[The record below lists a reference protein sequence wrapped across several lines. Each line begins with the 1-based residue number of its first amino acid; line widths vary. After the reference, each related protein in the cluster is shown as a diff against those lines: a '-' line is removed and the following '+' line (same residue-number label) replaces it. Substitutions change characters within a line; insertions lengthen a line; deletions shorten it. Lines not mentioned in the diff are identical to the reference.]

1 MLTLGRESGQYVVI
15 GGDII
20 VQVVEVGNQL
30 RLAIDA
36 PRHLTIE
43 RGENYEKTHPVPAAI
58 RRLRQKQDGAKYGFT
73 RAPGQAPGD
82 AEEI

>member
-15 GGDII
+15 GGKII

-36 PRHLTIE
+36 PRELTIE
-43 RGENYEKTHPVPAAI
+43 RGENYEKYHSVPAAI
-58 RRLRQKQDGAKYGFT
+58 RRLREKQDGAKYGFSRT
-73 RAPGQAPGD
+73 SGRAPGG

>member
-36 PRHLTIE
+36 PKEVPVLRGAVAE
-43 RGENYEKTHPVPAAI
+43 REGAAPPKK
-58 RRLRQKQDGAKYGFT
+58 LA
-73 RAPGQAPGD
+73 RAR
-82 AEEI
+82 